1 MHKMKR
7 LFLILILLLLLRGT
21 AYADM
26 DVYFLDVG
34 QGDAAIII
42 CDGEAM
48 VIDGGPAKASSFMY
62 SLVRNTLEL
71 PYIRYMVATH
81 PHEDH
86 IGGLSGVLNAVP
98 VDLILSPVLEWD
110 TRAFNSIL
118 KYADFQGSPI
128 LIPEDGDQFSLG
140 DAIVTILLCWPDAWT
155 ENDMSIILRI
165 DYMDTSFL
173 FTGDAEYMAEYMV
186 IDGLLPLEANV
197 LKVGHHGS
205 QTSSTLEFIN
215 AVNPTYAVISCGR
228 NNSYGHPHKE
238 TLESLSNKDV
248 TILRTDLQG
257 TIHFHSNGESIT
269 FETERRNQ

>member
-1 MHKMKR
+1 MKKT
-7 LFLILILLLLLRGT
+7 IVLLLIIIICSELTITHAEL
-21 AYADM
+21 
-26 DVYFLDVG
+26 DVYYLDVG
-34 QGDAAIII
+34 QGDAAVVI
-42 CDGEAM
+42 CDDEAM
-48 VIDGGPAKASSFMY
+48 VIDGGPAKASSLMY
-62 SLVRNTLEL
+62 SFIRNTLEL
-71 PYIRYMVATH
+71 SAIRYMVATH

-238 TLESLSNKDV
+238 TLESLANKDV

-257 TIHFHSNGESIT
+257 TIHFHSNGESIS
-269 FETERRNQ
+269 FEAERRNQ